1 MKKQTVVIIWA
12 AALLLLI
19 VSCFG
24 IYYFY
29 NEVAPIGKTN
39 KNIEIFN
46 CSPDEII
53 EYSVSDKTGEYTLER
68 TKNGWSVE
76 DRNVT
81 NLNDDAIDKMIHLA
95 SDIRAIGTINKKTL
109 QSFDTS
115 NAKRMEFSTN
125 RKYDDEIEIRFLGV
139 SNGLC
144 AFKVEDD
151 HRIYVMY
158 QSTADILTPALNSLR
173 ILEVFEGLT
182 EKEDMPE
189 YLSYTD
195 YDGSELVVRRKTA
208 TELSQSKN
216 NGYIMEKPFKREVND
231 DAFEQAITVKVPA
244 LQATA
249 FVKKPENL
257 EGLGLDD
264 KERAILNFRWNGRE
278 ETLYLGKN
286 EGGLVYAKRKEN
298 DAIFTI
304 NSSQLEFLQT
314 DPFYILENGIL
325 KTDSDNIQSV
335 IVKTSN
341 EVYNISSTGRKGEN
355 PLFYV
360 NGNAANEDVFENIVE
375 KIKDI
380 KLIGELSTVPQ
391 NTEEIVVVINYN
403 NTAGSQKISLSSLP
417 DKNYAAFIAGRAEFS
432 VDGNAVRELLEQI
445 KKAGNNPTKV
455 E

>member
-12 AALLLLI
+12 AALLLLV

-24 IYYFY
+24 LYYFY

-46 CSPDEII
+46 CLPNEIT
-53 EYSVSDKTGEYTLER
+53 EYSVSDPIGEYTLER
-68 TKNGWSVE
+68 TKDGWRVE
-76 DRNVT
+76 DGDVT
-81 NLNDDAIDKMIHLA
+81 NLNNDAISKMVHLA

-115 NAKRMEFSTN
+115 TAKKIEISTN
-125 RKYDDEIEIRFLGV
+125 RKFSDEIEIQFLGV

-144 AFKVEDD
+144 AFKVEND

-158 QSTADILTPALNSLR
+158 QSMADILTPALNSLR
-173 ILEVFEGLT
+173 ILDVFEGLT
-182 EKEDMPE
+182 EKESMPE
-189 YLSYTD
+189 YLSYSD

-208 TELSQSKN
+208 AELSKSKK
-216 NGYIMEKPFKREVND
+216 NGYIMEKPFKREVSD
-231 DAFEQAITVKVPA
+231 DAFEQAITVKIPV
-244 LQATA
+244 LQATS
-249 FVKKPENL
+249 FVREPQSL
-257 EGLGLDD
+257 EDFGLDD
-264 KERAILNFRWNGRE
+264 ESRAALKFRWNGRE

-286 EGGLVYAKRKEN
+286 EGGFVYAKRKDK

-325 KTDSDNIQSV
+325 KTDTDSIQSV
-335 IVKTSN
+335 IVKTEN
-341 EVYNISSTGRKGEN
+341 EVYNISSTDRKGEN

-360 NGNAANEDVFENIVE
+360 NGNAASEDVFENIVE
-375 KIKDI
+375 RIKDI

-403 NTAGSQKISLSSLP
+403 NAAGSQKISLASLP

-432 VDGNAVRELLEQI
+432 VDGNAVRVLLEQI
-445 KKAGNNPTKV
+445 KKAGSNPTKV

>member
-12 AALLLLI
+12 AALLLLV

-29 NEVAPIGKTN
+29 NEIAPIGKTN

-46 CSPDEII
+46 CVPEEIT
-53 EYSVSDKTGEYTLER
+53 EYSVLDKTGEYTLER
-68 TKNGWSVE
+68 TKDGWSVE
-76 DRNVT
+76 DKKVN
-81 NLNDDAIDKMIHLA
+81 NLNDDAINKMIHLA
-95 SDIRAIGTINKKTL
+95 SDIRAIGTINKKSL

-115 NAKRMEFSTN
+115 NAKKLEISTN
-125 RKYDDEIEIRFLGV
+125 RNFDHEIEIRILGV

-158 QSTADILTPALNSLR
+158 QSTADILTPSLNSLR
-173 ILEVFEGLT
+173 ISEVFEGLM
-182 EKEDMPE
+182 EKDSMPE
-189 YLSYTD
+189 YFRYTD

-208 TELSQSKN
+208 AELSRSKN
-216 NGYIMEKPFKREVND
+216 NAYIMEKPFKREVND
-231 DAFEQAITVKVPA
+231 DAFEQTITVKIPA

-249 FVKKPENL
+249 FVKETESL
-257 EGLGLDD
+257 EGFGLDD
-264 KERAILNFRWNGRE
+264 ESRAILNFKWNDRE

-286 EGGLVYAKRKEN
+286 KGGLVYAKRKDRN
-298 DAIFTI
+298 AIFTI

-325 KTDSDNIQSV
+325 KTNADSIQSV
-335 IVKTSN
+335 IVKTCD
-341 EVYNISSTGRKGEN
+341 EVYNISSIGRKDEN

-360 NGNAANEDVFENIVE
+360 NGYAASEDVFENIVE
-375 KIKDI
+375 KIKDV
-380 KLIGELSTVPQ
+380 KLIGELSAVPQ
-391 NTEEIVVVINYN
+391 NREEFVVVINYN
-403 NTAGSQKISLSSLP
+403 NAAGSQKISLTSLP

-445 KKAGNNPTKV
+445 KKASNNPTKV

>member
-12 AALLLLI
+12 AVLLLLI

-29 NEVAPIGKTN
+29 NEISIIGKTN
-39 KNIEIFN
+39 KDIEIFN
-46 CSPDEII
+46 CSPEEIT
-53 EYSVSDKTGEYTLER
+53 EYSVLDKTGEYTLER
-68 TKNGWSVE
+68 TKDGWRVE
-76 DRNVT
+76 DRNVN
-81 NLNDDAIDKMIHLA
+81 NLNDDAINKMIHLA
-95 SDIRAIGTINKKTL
+95 SDIRALGTINKKTL

-115 NAKRMEFSTN
+115 DVKRLEISTN
-125 RKYDDEIEIRFLGV
+125 RRFDDEIEIQFLGV

-151 HRIYVMY
+151 HKIYVMY
-158 QSTADILTPALNSLR
+158 QSTFDILTPALDALR
-173 ILEVFEGLT
+173 ISEVFDVLT
-182 EKEDMPE
+182 EKESMPE
-189 YLSYTD
+189 YFQYTN

-216 NGYIMEKPFKREVND
+216 NGYLMEKPFKREVND
-231 DAFEQAITVKVPA
+231 DAFEQAITVKIPA
-244 LQATA
+244 IQATT
-249 FVKKPENL
+249 FVKEPESL
-257 EGLGLDD
+257 EKFGLDD
-264 KERAILNFRWNGRE
+264 ESRAILNFRWNGRE

-286 EGGLVYAKRKEN
+286 EGGLVYAKKKDKN
-298 DAIFTI
+298 AIFTI

-314 DPFYILENGIL
+314 DPFYILESGIL
-325 KTDSDNIQSV
+325 KTDTDSIQSV
-335 IVKTSN
+335 IVKTGK

-360 NGNAANEDVFENIVE
+360 NGNAASEDVFENIVE

-403 NTAGSQKISLSSLP
+403 NAAGSQKISLASLP

-445 KKAGNNPTKV
+445 RKASSNPTKV